1 MRVKLPRGVVGRRR
15 YVAFTLVPYGPQNPP
30 SRSEL
35 ERSMAEAALYLFG
48 ILGSAD
54 LDFSIKFY
62 SSRSG
67 RGVLKTDN
75 RSLPYALTILMAAA
89 AAAGP
94 FTLEVDGVSGTLRG
108 LAKRSRSP
116 TKTL

>member
-15 YVAFTLVPYGPQNPP
+15 YVAFTLVPHGPKDPP

-35 ERSMAEAALYLFG
+35 ERAMSEAALYLFG
-48 ILGSAD
+48 ALGSAD

-62 SSRSG
+62 SGRSG
-67 RGVLKTDN
+67 KGVRKTDN
-75 RSLPYALTILMAAA
+75 RPLPYALTILLAAA

-94 FTLEVDGVSGTLRG
+94 FPLEVDGVSGTLRG
-108 LAKRSRSP
+108 LARKSRSP

>member
-15 YVAFTLVPYGPQNPP
+15 YVAFTIVPHGPKNPP

-35 ERSMAEAALYLFG
+35 ERAMSEAALYLFG
-48 ILGSAD
+48 VLGSAD

-62 SSRSG
+62 SGRSG
-67 RGVLKTDN
+67 KGVLKTDN
-75 RSLPYALTILMAAA
+75 RSLPYALTILMTAAA
-89 AAAGP
+89 AVGP

-108 LAKRSRSP
+108 LARKSCSP